1 MNRKYY
7 FIDNGLLA
15 LFLLAPATSLLEN
28 IVAINLRRK
37 YGDGCYFFNTP
48 KTEVDFFIP
57 EESMAIQV
65 SYSIADQDTCKRE
78 TAALLALA
86 DYQNV
91 QHLMI
96 VTKDEEEMI
105 EENEKV
111 ISAIPLWKWLMR
123 L

>member
-1 MNRKYY
+1 
-7 FIDNGLLA
+7 
-15 LFLLAPATSLLEN
+15 
-28 IVAINLRRK
+28 
-37 YGDGCYFFNTP
+37 
-48 KTEVDFFIP
+48 
-57 EESMAIQV
+57 MAVQV

-91 QHLMI
+91 QHLMV
-96 VTKDEEEMI
+96 VTKDEEETI
-105 EENEKV
+105 EEKGKV